1 MIMALIPA
9 KEPNGRLP
17 GKNSMLFNGEPLIE
31 RTIRLVREIEF
42 FDKILVSTDIESIL
56 KKHPD
61 IANIFPGKIY
71 HTGKIPIQGLVDK
84 VWEKYKPDMLF
95 MIQCTTP
102 QRVVGDIL
110 TCATMMENGGYNSLI
125 TVNRDWK
132 PNGCCQ
138 VTKTGRFYDPPLC
151 VLPSRIEM
159 VDIDDIYD
167 FRIAEALC
175 RR

>member
-9 KEPNGRLP
+9 KQRSDRLA
-17 GKNSMLFNGEPLIE
+17 GKNMRLFNGEPLLE

-42 FDKILVSTDIESIL
+42 FDKILVSTDIEEIL

-61 IANIFPGKIY
+61 IANIFPGKLF
-71 HTGKIPIQGLVDK
+71 HSGEIPIEALIEK

-102 QRVVGDIL
+102 QRVIGDIL
-110 TCATMMENGGYNSLI
+110 TCATLMENGGYNSLI

-132 PNGCCQ
+132 PN
-138 VTKTGRFYDPPLC
+138 
-151 VLPSRIEM
+151 
-159 VDIDDIYD
+159 
-167 FRIAEALC
+167 
-175 RR
+175 